1 MGPKWKE
8 LSPGQE
14 LVGPKRTLTMDRINW
29 YAEGFWTICA
39 DEKRGVMANIHTD
52 VEFAKSEG
60 LQTAIGDGMT
70 ATNWVSEM
78 LLSYFGEHYLTG
90 PHTLRTKFIKPT
102 NLDAVVSVGGKVTDI
117 ESDDGGARTYKIDIW
132 TKDENDNVLT
142 VGDAS
147 VTVPS
152 GA

>member
-1 MGPKWKE
+1 MGAKWKNLTE
-8 LSPGQE
+8 GAE
-14 LVGPKRTLTMDRINW
+14 LVGPRRTLTMNRINW

-39 DEKRGVMANIHTD
+39 DERRGVMANIPTD

-60 LQTAIGDGMT
+60 LETAIGDGMT

-78 LLSYFGEHYLTG
+78 VLDYFGEHYLRG
-90 PHTLRTKFIKPT
+90 PHSLRTKFIKPT
-102 NLDAVVSVGGKVTDI
+102 PLDAFVSVGGKVTGI
-117 ESDDGGARTYKIDIW
+117 EETESGRVYKMDIW
-132 TKDENDNVLT
+132 TKDGEGTLLT

-147 VTVPS
+147 VSVPS